1 MFRWGVL
8 HQYKSSEREK
18 CKGVCVFGPTF
29 QHCVFGQETD
39 LTGGLI
45 LDVKAQSRSKLHS
58 RADESSLHSHSQGS
72 MGRKKMAY
80 GLLHL

>member
-1 MFRWGVL
+1 M
-8 HQYKSSEREK
+8 
-18 CKGVCVFGPTF
+18 FGPTF
-29 QHCVFGQETD
+29 QHCVFAQETD

-58 RADESSLHSHSQGS
+58 RADESSLQSHSQGS
-72 MGRKKMAY
+72 TGRKKMAY